1 MKQGVGM
8 GWGWGGVGMGW
19 GWGRGGQGIF
29 KRLSSRQSS
38 LNTLNT
44 VVSTLDFLA
53 MFYSGPSPRTSRC
66 LTQGPLT
73 FPCPPLRGAAV
84 LFPSVQEMDDILVEI
99 HSE

>member
-1 MKQGVGM
+1 MKQGVGV
-8 GWGWGGVGMGW
+8 GWRWGGGG
-19 GWGRGGQGIF
+19 GRGGRGILP
-29 KRLSSRQSS
+29 RLSSRHSS

-44 VVSTLDFLA
+44 GVSTLDFLA
-53 MFYSGPSPRTSRC
+53 MFYSGPNPRTSRC

-73 FPCPPLRGAAV
+73 FPCSSLRGAAV